1 MTMVRIRRV
10 LSVAAVASLPLLSLG
25 AAGCRSAEA
34 SELAAAVGV
43 GQGAEEVE
51 LGPCTSANPMTKP
64 GVCQLHGK
72 VKVVNAFPKYKVK
85 VVTAFPDIKVQKVNA
100 FPDGP
105 GKWQFVDSFPDF
117 TIQFVDAFPDFTV
130 QYVNAFPGC
139 N

>member
-1 MTMVRIRRV
+1 MTRRA
-10 LSVAAVASLPLLSLG
+10 LSLFALASLPLASLG
-25 AAGCRSAEA
+25 ASGCRSAEA
-34 SELAAAVGV
+34 SELSAAVGL
-43 GQGAEEVE
+43 GAAPAADEVE

-72 VKVVNAFPKYKVK
+72 VKIVTAFPKYKVK
-85 VVTAFPDIKVQKVNA
+85 IVNAFPDIKVQKVTA

-117 TIQFVDAFPDFTV
+117 TIQIVDAFPDFTV